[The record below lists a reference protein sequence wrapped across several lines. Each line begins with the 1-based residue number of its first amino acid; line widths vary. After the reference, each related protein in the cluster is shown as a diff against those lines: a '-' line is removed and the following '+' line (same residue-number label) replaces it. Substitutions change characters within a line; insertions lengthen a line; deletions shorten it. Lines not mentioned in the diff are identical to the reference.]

1 VSYESVV
8 ITEDRPRWLAAGSP
22 PVPTL
27 VLDGTAH
34 ALQHPGQAAAL
45 LGLETPASEGDA
57 RQVAWDVDAVV
68 EAWLELAARTPW
80 EALLQPLPRLRRT
93 PLALAV
99 DTFIGIQALTDAF
112 TSGWFHWPGNA
123 ATGETGDQAVVEYE
137 ASIVAGIG
145 GRTELLAFLRPVA
158 AGWRRH
164 LGDEEHAAGLDPGK
178 PVRAP
183 RGELS
188 WLELLEAQR
197 LHAAQHYRQATTFVR
212 SLGHPVPD
220 LDLGQLHGLHLPSTV
235 Y

>member
-57 RQVAWDVDAVV
+57 GQVARDVDAVV

-99 DTFIGIQALTDAF
+99 DI
-112 TSGWFHWPGNA
+112 
-123 ATGETGDQAVVEYE
+123 
-137 ASIVAGIG
+137 
-145 GRTELLAFLRPVA
+145 
-158 AGWRRH
+158 
-164 LGDEEHAAGLDPGK
+164 
-178 PVRAP
+178 
-183 RGELS
+183 
-188 WLELLEAQR
+188 EAQR